1 MLVFHRSVT
10 FVWLTNQW
18 KSICDVI
25 SFSIWKDYQRHLSI
39 IFISSAAIPNG
50 RESHYFSSWMP
61 SILNLVQKGPTE
73 FFHIIIIMNGVNL
86 SMVTDYHLNYRQN
99 PTMMGTCYGGNV
111 LGNLTDHCVIVMLSC
126 WTFCIAA
133 NYITKCCGNHH
144 QKLDVSWENSPL
156 PLFAEIVSE
165 MLLNLHKR
173 HQQHHQHHHH
183 LLREQFLPILFLR
196 CLSIFINGIITI
208 IIIFV
213 NNFCKDFAGFL
224 MFVDS
229 QQVI

>member
-1 MLVFHRSVT
+1 MVWICHWQITTSITDKIPPWWDHVMVGMCWVT
-10 FVWLTNQW
+10 LL
-18 KSICDVI
+18 II
-25 SFSIWKDYQRHLSI
+25 LS
-39 IFISSAAIPNG
+39 
-50 RESHYFSSWMP
+50 
-61 SILNLVQKGPTE
+61 
-73 FFHIIIIMNGVNL
+73 L
-86 SMVTDYHLNYRQN
+86 SR
-99 PTMMGTCYGGNV
+99 
-111 LGNLTDHCVIVMLSC
+111 I
-126 WTFCIAA
+126 FCIAA

-144 QKLDVSWENSPL
+144 QKLEVSWENSPL

-173 HQQHHQHHHH
+173 HQQYHQYHHL

-224 MFVDS
+224 RGCPY
-229 QQVI
+229 IT